1 MLIINSIGSVMVSM
15 VASSLVDCGF
25 EPRSGQI
32 KDYKM
37 CICYFSAKY
46 AALRRKSKDWVA
58 HNQDNVSEWDDM
70 SICGLL
76 LKHVGLVQSG
86 PYHHLIEN
94 NLFSP

>member
-1 MLIINSIGSVMVSM
+1 MGLSQDQVKS
-15 VASSLVDCGF
+15 
-25 EPRSGQI
+25 
-32 KDYKM
+32 DYKIG
-37 CICYFSAKY
+37 ICYFSVKY
-46 AALRRKSKDWVA
+46 APLRSKDA
-58 HNQDNVSEWDDM
+58 HNQDNEWDDM